1 MSKKKVKSEAPQPS
15 NPYFRMKPSGVK
27 GGRPRKVLNDEGV
40 RMVRT
45 MASIGCTIEEI
56 AAAMNVSPN
65 TFDTPDNREVFE
77 DAYNKGR
84 ESSKT
89 SVRKALYQGMMKGNM
104 AATIFLAKN
113 VLGMSNNPTPP
124 PVTTSPVNDYTEAL
138 QKVLEDFE

>member
-104 AATIFLAKN
+104 AATIFLGSRASRN
-113 VLGMSNNPTPP
+113 SASDMGSSRGAWGYSSS
-124 PVTTSPVNDYTEAL
+124 TSSR
-138 QKVLEDFE
+138 